1 MSGLEY
7 ITESPPNAAV
17 PLSAL
22 DGRAIPQD
30 RAYLRNSFP
39 APEEVEDS
47 VEVVLPGIPPRGLT
61 SDILSELDQV
71 EMEMVL
77 ECAGNGRSLVR
88 PVVSGLEWGLGG
100 VSPIRI
106 GGVRLIDALEQ
117 VPDEV
122 VELVL
127 TGSDRGT
134 VWPEGDVN
142 YQFSVPI
149 DRIEDGS
156 ALLVTR
162 WGAEPLGIEHGGPI
176 RFVLPGHY
184 AMRSVK
190 WLARIEGVVEPFAG
204 HFVNRYRYL
213 GDDRFEQA
221 TPVAEIQVRS
231 VIASPG
237 EGESLAA
244 GAVVIMGSAWSG
256 NGTVDDVAISIDRG
270 ETWTAAELA
279 PGSGPLAAVGWQH
292 EVVVAPGK
300 HTVMARATD
309 SAGHSQPMSPVWN
322 ENGYANNLVHTV
334 EFEAR

>member
-1 MSGLEY
+1 MSRLEY

-22 DGRAIPQD
+22 DGRAIPQG

-61 SDILSELDQV
+61 SETLSDLDQV

-100 VSPIRI
+100 ASPIRI

-162 WGAEPLGIEHGGPI
+162 WGDEPLGIEHGGPI

-237 EGESLAA
+237 EGESLPA
-244 GAVVIMGSAWSG
+244 GPVVIMGSAWSG
-256 NGTVDDVAISIDRG
+256 KGTVDEVAISMDRG

-292 EVVVAPGK
+292 ELVVAPGK
-300 HTVMARATD
+300 HMVMARATD
-309 SAGHSQPMSPVWN
+309 SAGHSQPMSPPWN

-334 EFEAR
+334 EFEAL

>member
-17 PLSAL
+17 PLIAL
-22 DGRAIPQD
+22 DGRPIPQD

-39 APEEVEDS
+39 IPEDVEGI
-47 VEVVLPGIPPRGLT
+47 VEVVLPGIPTRILT
-61 SDILSELDQV
+61 SETLAHLDQV
-71 EMEMVL
+71 ELDMVL

-88 PVVSGLEWGLGG
+88 PAVSGLEWGLGG
-100 VSPIRI
+100 ASPIRI
-106 GGVRLIDALEQ
+106 GGARLNDVLVD

-149 DRIEDGS
+149 HRVQDGS
-156 ALLVTR
+156 ALLVTS
-162 WGAEPLGIEHGGPI
+162 WGEEPLGIEHGGPI
-176 RFVLPGHY
+176 RFVLPGDY

-190 WLARIEGVVEPFAG
+190 WLARIEGVIEPFAG

-213 GDDRFEQA
+213 GDERFEQGS
-221 TPVAEIQVRS
+221 PVAEIQVRS
-231 VIASPG
+231 VIASPRNA
-237 EGESLAA
+237 ETVPA
-244 GAVVIMGSAWSG
+244 GPVSIIGSAWSG
-256 NGTVDDVAISIDRG
+256 RGPVEEVAVSIDRG
-270 ETWTAAELA
+270 HTWQAAEMA
-279 PGSGPLAAVGWQH
+279 PGSGPLAAVAWRH
-292 EVVVAPGK
+292 EMLVDPGN
-300 HTVMARATD
+300 HTVMVRATD
-309 SAGHSQPMSPVWN
+309 SAGNSQPMKPRWN

>member
-1 MSGLEY
+1 MSDLEY
-7 ITESPPNAAV
+7 LTDEPPNAGV
-17 PLSAL
+17 PLAAL
-22 DGRAIPQD
+22 DGHPIPQD

-39 APEEVEDS
+39 IPEQVGGVVEI
-47 VEVVLPGIPPRGLT
+47 VLPGIPTRVLT
-61 SDILSELDQV
+61 AETLALLDQV
-71 EMEMVL
+71 EMDMVL

-88 PVVSGLEWGLGG
+88 PAVSGLEWGLGG
-100 VSPIRI
+100 ASPMRI
-106 GGVRLIDALEQ
+106 GGVRLVDALVE
-117 VPDEV
+117 VPDEI

-149 DRIEDGS
+149 HRVQDGS

-162 WGAEPLGIEHGGPI
+162 WGDQPLGIEHGGPI
-176 RFVLPGHY
+176 RFVLPGDY

-190 WLARIEGVVEPFAG
+190 WLARIDGVLEPFAG

-221 TPVAEIQVRS
+221 SPVAQIQVRS

-237 EGESLAA
+237 KGDSVPA
-244 GAVVIMGSAWSG
+244 GPVVIIGSAWSG
-256 NGTVDDVAISIDRG
+256 SGPIEEVAVSMDRG
-270 ETWTAAELA
+270 ETWTTAEMA
-279 PGSGPLAAVGWQH
+279 PGSGPLAAVAWRH
-292 EVVVAPGK
+292 EMVVGAGH

-309 SAGHSQPMSPVWN
+309 STGNSQPISPPWN